1 MTLAGYFLSFLNFAS
16 WKYIICINIC
26 ICPWSGTLTRTILVW
41 PWSLCWLKRRATCSI
56 KGCFEETEMTHML
69 PLKGTETQS
78 ASYRHWPVTGRN
90 KACPLGPRGRVVL
103 SCGSRVYFA
112 KLSSPPRLSTPWF
125 TSSLRASLKV
135 TLNTST
141 LTSRI
146 QSHSKRIQPPG
157 SPWPLLSSP
166 STESTH
172 SHTWIPA
179 TACLGSELQ
188 THTPISSSPST
199 FHLSNSHFRICF
211 LPQIPPW
218 CPHLQGKLQTV
229 LSKFNPVHGPQSW
242 PPAPNLS
249 SHLFFPPNDTGR
261 ITPHTH
267 THGKWAI

>member
-26 ICPWSGTLTRTILVW
+26 ICPWSGALTRSILVW

-78 ASYRHWPVTGRN
+78 AFYRHWPVTGRN

-112 KLSSPPRLSTPWF
+112 KLSRPPRLSTPWF

-141 LTSRI
+141 LTSHI

-179 TACLGSELQ
+179 TTSLGSELQ

-199 FHLSNSHFRICF
+199 FHLSNSHFRSCF
-211 LPQIPPW
+211 LPPNPSMV
-218 CPHLQGKLQTV
+218 PTSSGQT
-229 LSKFNPVHGPQSW
+229 
-242 PPAPNLS
+242 PNS
-249 SHLFFPPNDTGR
+249 S
-261 ITPHTH
+261 I
-267 THGKWAI
+267 